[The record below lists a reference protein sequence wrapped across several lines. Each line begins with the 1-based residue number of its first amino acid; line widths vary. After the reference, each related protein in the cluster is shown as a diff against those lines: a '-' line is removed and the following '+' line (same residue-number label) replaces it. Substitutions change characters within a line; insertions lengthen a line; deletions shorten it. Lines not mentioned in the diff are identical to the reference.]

1 MLLTTDF
8 LSERQNSIDFH
19 ANRILSIL
27 RKIFLKNRVKIYPSD
42 FIFCKQCFIPAV
54 FFMKSGINPSERYRR
69 IISLDEISTESL
81 SYFTD
86 FLGNEDFVIGYELT
100 DLFKNI
106 LSAQGVMYVNIWLHP
121 VRFMDDELF
130 MIETNST
137 EILERLKLF
146 DYDKNLFYISA
157 EYIKIY
163 IKNNFSEI
171 KIPENTCIVF
181 GQTQKDKT
189 LRSNNGLL
197 SLLNYKE
204 QLLMLKKKYNK
215 VLFSRHPYASN
226 DHHIV
231 STLKQMGI
239 NIIKE
244 NSYKLLACDRLATV
258 ATISSSIGVEAYFF
272 NKNVFYFNKMTCDIM
287 RKDVSSIDLN
297 LLLQSEFWDFI
308 LYNNEYK
315 PRNINVFSS
324 LRNKSRNI
332 LRAYYSYEII
342 EK

>member
-146 DYDKNLFYISA
+146 DYDKNLFY
-157 EYIKIY
+157 
-163 IKNNFSEI
+163 
-171 KIPENTCIVF
+171 CIVF